1 VDENGMLTT
10 KRAITVAG
18 FCKTSRLIDGKLI
31 LVSIFEPN
39 DSRNFSKPSAFIPT
53 ITDANGRNECISSE
67 DIYVPER
74 VDKSAYTVIYKI
86 DEDTL
91 GIEDQKAIFSYVSEL
106 YVTAENIY
114 VTRSYLNRTEDD
126 RYVLKKRMTDIVCVS
141 ITDGF
146 EPKGEITIEGFVNNR
161 YSIDEYNGILR
172 VVTTTNVT
180 RYEKHYYGD
189 KLVLGQLP
197 SDDTWGTSA
206 NLYCISLDSWKVVAG
221 VYQFAP
227 VGETVRSVRYEGDK
241 AYVCTAVQS
250 TDPVFFFDLSDLSN
264 ITYKDTGNIE
274 GFSTS
279 LVNFGEGYLL
289 GIGQG
294 ATFGTLKIEIYRE
307 TETGVESVA
316 VYECEHTDFSS
327 NYKAYYIDRKNQLLG
342 LGLNYYSTA
351 NADFEYSYIVL
362 HFNRDTLELELITE
376 TEMNRGNI
384 DFMRGVYIDGYFH
397 MFGNNDYK
405 SVKLDLK

>member
-1 VDENGMLTT
+1 
-10 KRAITVAG
+10 
-18 FCKTSRLIDGKLI
+18 
-31 LVSIFEPN
+31 
-39 DSRNFSKPSAFIPT
+39 
-53 ITDANGRNECISSE
+53 
-67 DIYVPER
+67 
-74 VDKSAYTVIYKI
+74 
-86 DEDTL
+86 
-91 GIEDQKAIFSYVSEL
+91 
-106 YVTAENIY
+106 
-114 VTRSYLNRTEDD
+114 
-126 RYVLKKRMTDIVCVS
+126 
-141 ITDGF
+141 
-146 EPKGEITIEGFVNNR
+146 
-161 YSIDEYNGILR
+161 
-172 VVTTTNVT
+172 
-180 RYEKHYYGD
+180 
-189 KLVLGQLP
+189 
-197 SDDTWGTSA
+197 
-206 NLYCISLDSWKVVAG
+206 
-221 VYQFAP
+221 
-227 VGETVRSVRYEGDK
+227 
-241 AYVCTAVQS
+241 VQS